1 MKRHHFSCL
10 ILLTCILTLAACSQT
25 SKDSQSS
32 DDQEIESTEEN
43 TQQAL
48 NKEEK
53 VYRESIKQLTESMGT
68 ALDGLVILDDPKGS
82 SEEIEKTKQDTVIT
96 IFAIIK
102 TSETL
107 TCPSDRFT
115 EVCNDYDSMV
125 SDFQNIYD
133 KLPEAF
139 DKSKSSARDD
149 ITSSLQSL
157 NSSAIELKKDLQEVP
172 SE

>member
-1 MKRHHFSCL
+1 
-10 ILLTCILTLAACSQT
+10 
-25 SKDSQSS
+25 
-32 DDQEIESTEEN
+32 
-43 TQQAL
+43 
-48 NKEEK
+48 
-53 VYRESIKQLTESMGT
+53 
-68 ALDGLVILDDPKGS
+68 
-82 SEEIEKTKQDTVIT
+82 
-96 IFAIIK
+96 
-102 TSETL
+102 
-107 TCPSDRFT
+107 
-115 EVCNDYDSMV
+115 MV